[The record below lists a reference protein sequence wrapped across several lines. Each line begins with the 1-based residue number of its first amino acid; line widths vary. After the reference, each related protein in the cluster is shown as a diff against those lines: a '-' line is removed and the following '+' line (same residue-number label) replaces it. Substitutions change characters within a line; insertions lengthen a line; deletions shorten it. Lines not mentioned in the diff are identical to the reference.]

1 MLEKSIKDKGGIH
14 ELRWKKYKKYKEVLI
29 KDEFLV
35 EFPHQKGGKIVWN
48 FLNGHI
54 IEEK

>member
-1 MLEKSIKDKGGIH
+1 MLEKSIKEKGGIH

-48 FLNGHI
+48 FLNDHI